1 MSTPAPIIIKRII
14 KKSGGHHG
22 GSWKVAF
29 ADFATAMMAFFLLLW
44 ILTNATPEQLGGIS
58 QYFENPSMSVGT
70 NPAPSTNPLL
80 GEGGSSPS
88 VLELGAAVTATG
100 PQPEDANQF
109 EDQLAGFEGGDAALD
124 RKRLEALLES
134 LREATEQS
142 QALSPYKDQLLLDIT
157 PQGLRIQIIDKENRP
172 MFGSGSAVLQDS
184 IAIILK
190 EITSVIN
197 AVPNRISITGHT
209 DAYQFIGR
217 ENYSNWELSSDRANA
232 ARRQLMQS
240 GLAIGKVQQVTGF
253 GDSVLF
259 VKEDPYSPV
268 NRRISIVVLTE
279 SASEAL
285 QERTRGPV
293 SLEELQSQRGINPS
307 DALSS

>member
-1 MSTPAPIIIKRII
+1 
-14 KKSGGHHG
+14 
-22 GSWKVAF
+22 
-29 ADFATAMMAFFLLLW
+29 
-44 ILTNATPEQLGGIS
+44 
-58 QYFENPSMSVGT
+58 
-70 NPAPSTNPLL
+70 
-80 GEGGSSPS
+80 
-88 VLELGAAVTATG
+88 
-100 PQPEDANQF
+100 
-109 EDQLAGFEGGDAALD
+109 
-124 RKRLEALLES
+124 
-134 LREATEQS
+134 
-142 QALSPYKDQLLLDIT
+142 
-157 PQGLRIQIIDKENRP
+157 

-184 IAIILK
+184 IAIILR